1 MDDVVVVGGRCAGAP
16 AAMLLGR
23 AGLTVRLVERATSLG
38 DVVSGHMIKSAG
50 AARLQAWGLLGR
62 VLDTGCPPITSA
74 AIWRDGHPNPLP
86 PIAGAL
92 PPLAPRR
99 TALDAV
105 LLDAARE
112 AGVRVELGTAVT
124 GIRRRGGRVA
134 GIETSAGPRPAR
146 LVVGADGRHS
156 TVARLVG
163 ATAYHHAAP
172 VTCSYYTYW
181 RGMPADGLNVWA
193 ERNAFI
199 GMFPTNGHLS
209 LVFIQVPHR
218 EFSMIRQ
225 CARAYY
231 EHAVRQPGLA
241 RLIGDGVIAEPLRG
255 TGDLP
260 TFFRASAGP
269 GWVLAGDA
277 GHHKDPLIARGI
289 TDAFRDADLIAAAAT
304 AGWDGGLDEALAAY
318 PPARDARARPL
329 SDANLAVAALD
340 LDAAEFSA
348 AWAAMADLERM
359 LESSDAP
366 GGASGRKPGAK
377 IPVSRQLPHLSQ
389 LLCYRK

>member
-16 AAMLLGR
+16 TAMLLAR

-74 AIWRDGHPNPLP
+74 ALWRDGHPNPLP
-86 PIAGAL
+86 PVAGAL

-112 AGVRVELGTAVT
+112 AGVQVELGTAVA
-124 GIRRRGGRVA
+124 GIRRRAGRVT
-134 GIETSAGPRPAR
+134 GVETSAGPRPAR

-156 TVARLVG
+156 RVARLVG
-163 ATAYHHAAP
+163 ATAYQHVAP

-181 RGMPADGLNVWA
+181 RGMPAGGLHVWA

-199 GMFPTNGHLS
+199 GMFPTHGHLH

-218 EFSMIRQ
+218 EFGMIRQ
-225 CARAYY
+225 CSRAYY
-231 EHAVRQPGLA
+231 EHAIRQPGLA
-241 RLIGDGVIAEPLRG
+241 GLVGSGVIAEALRG

-260 TFFRASAGP
+260 TFFRTSAGP

-289 TDAFRDADLIAAAAT
+289 TDAFRDAGLITAAAT
-304 AGWDGGLDEALAAY
+304 AGWDSGLDEALAAY
-318 PPARDARARPL
+318 PAARDARARPL
-329 SDANLAVAALD
+329 SDANLAVAALN
-340 LDAAEFSA
+340 LDAAELGQ
-348 AWAAMADLERM
+348 AWLALVELERIM
-359 LESSDAP
+359 DSGEAP
-366 GGASGRKPGAK
+366 GGASAPKPGAK
-377 IPVSRQLPHLSQ
+377 IPVSRQHPHLSQ